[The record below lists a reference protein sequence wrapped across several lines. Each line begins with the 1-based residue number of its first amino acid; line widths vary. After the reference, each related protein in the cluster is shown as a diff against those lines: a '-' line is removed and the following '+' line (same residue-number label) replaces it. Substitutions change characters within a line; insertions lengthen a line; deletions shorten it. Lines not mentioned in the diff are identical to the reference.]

1 MVPVFAVNVHVGSSY
16 AFIMESGS
24 FNEIQRSLIVRQ
36 DERFYAVHLILIENK
51 RYGGIQRLCH
61 VSLTGVVL
69 VQMIADAAA
78 HHAAVSKIVKRA
90 RLTIISTRVKPFLFI
105 KPPTVLLFIELV
117 ALMAT
122 LLV

>member
-78 HHAAVSKIVKRA
+78 HHAAVSKIEKGECNIKF
-90 RLTIISTRVKPFLFI
+90 LT
-105 KPPTVLLFIELV
+105 LV
-117 ALMAT
+117 ALMKS
-122 LLV
+122 LDIPFENLFDIKSLSQ